1 MENDRVSLEDLT
13 QGQWLELRYQMEP
26 RNFKRLVER
35 ARNAGIDVPACVGVK
50 NYAPKIKFSTVSET
64 ARYVRSQDI
73 EAVKTFNRR
82 CENWSIFVTAELR
95 SQARMSFPHNPKRSK
110 GATPLSES
118 INGNVR
124 YDKKYKVEVR
134 SLGFSFARH
143 GVMLHYGASSGHG
156 GYIGSKWRDRF
167 GNIRTTNPASF
178 GKMGQGNRKAVHWFN
193 PVLRKHL
200 PTLAD
205 IAAEYCMDMSLNL
218 AGLFLEE

>member
-50 NYAPKIKFSTVSET
+50 NYAPKIKFSTLSET

-124 YDKKYKVEVR
+124 YDKKYKVEV
-134 SLGFSFARH
+134 APW
-143 GVMLHYGASSGHG
+143 ASPSPGMASCCITGRQADTEDISAASGG
-156 GYIGSKWRDRF
+156 IVSGTYAPLI
-167 GNIRTTNPASF
+167 P
-178 GKMGQGNRKAVHWFN
+178 
-193 PVLRKHL
+193 PVLARWGRGTVRRCTGSIRCFANIFPPWRISPPNTVWTCL
-200 PTLAD
+200 
-205 IAAEYCMDMSLNL
+205 
-218 AGLFLEE
+218 

>member
-1 MENDRVSLEDLT
+1 MGKNRPSLEDLT
-13 QGQWLELRYQMEP
+13 QGQWLELRYEMESKD
-26 RNFKRLVER
+26 FKKLVDR
-35 ARNAGIDVPACVGVK
+35 ARNAGIDVPACVGVR
-50 NYAPKIKFSTVSET
+50 NYAPKIKFSTLSET
-64 ARYVRSQDI
+64 ARYVRSQDS
-73 EAVKTFNRR
+73 EAVKTFNRK

-95 SQARMSFPHNPKRSK
+95 SQARMMFPDNPKRAK
-110 GATPLSES
+110 GAVPLAGS
-118 INGNVR
+118 ISGNVR

-156 GYIGSKWRDRF
+156 GYIGSQWRDRL
-167 GNIRTTNPASF
+167 GNMRTTNPASF
-178 GKMGQGNRKAVHWFN
+178 GKMGQGNRRPVHWFN